1 MVEKHF
7 AALNSLEKITP
18 LRFGRL
24 LQFFENDA
32 ERIWKGSRH
41 DWQRAGLEF
50 KAVSEIFS
58 EKEKIDP
65 DEIFAK
71 LQKVGAQVL
80 PITSEKY
87 PKLLREIFDPPP
99 VLLVRGE
106 FPTPADDFAIAVVG
120 SRILTNYGRQATHE
134 IARDLAVA
142 GISIVS
148 GLALGADATAH
159 AAALEVGGRTV
170 AVLGNG
176 IEAIYPPRN
185 KNLGEEILRKGGA
198 IISEFPIGT
207 PPNAYNFP
215 LRNRIIAG
223 LARGTV
229 VTEGREKS
237 GSLITA
243 SLANEFGREVFAVP
257 GSIFSENSVGAIQ
270 LIQRGEAQPITS
282 AADVLDTLEL
292 RDLPEKIK
300 MREIIADSAEETVL
314 LKILQKTARHAD
326 EISRE
331 SGMTASEA
339 SAILSLLEMKGLAK
353 NLGGMNWVR
362 V

>member
-1 MVEKHF
+1 VDKYF
-7 AALNSLEKITP
+7 AALNSLDKLTP
-18 LRFGRL
+18 LRFSRL
-24 LQFFENDA
+24 LKFFENDA
-32 ERIWKGSRH
+32 ERIWKSSRH
-41 DWQRAGLEF
+41 DWQKAGIEFRAV
-50 KAVSEIFS
+50 AEIFVA
-58 EKEKIDP
+58 KEKIDP
-65 DEIFAK
+65 DDILRK
-71 LQKVGAQVL
+71 LEKVGAKVL
-80 PITSEKY
+80 PIVDPKY
-87 PKLLREIFDPPP
+87 PKLLREIYDPPP

-106 FPTPADDFAIAVVG
+106 FPIAVDDFAIAVVG
-120 SRILTNYGRQATHE
+120 SRILTNYGRQSTHE

-142 GISIVS
+142 GICVVS

-176 IEAIYPPRN
+176 IDSIYPPRN
-185 KNLGEEILRKGGA
+185 KNLGEEILAKGGA
-198 IISEFPIGT
+198 IISEFSVGT
-207 PPNAYNFP
+207 EPAAYNFP

-223 LARGTV
+223 LARAIV

-243 SLANEFGREVFAVP
+243 SLGNEFGREVFAVP
-257 GSIFSENSVGAIQ
+257 GSIFSENSIGPIRLIQSGARPIVGATDI
-270 LIQRGEAQPITS
+270 I
-282 AADVLDTLEL
+282 DTLEL

-300 MREIIADSAEETVL
+300 VREAIADSPEEAKI
-314 LKILQKTARHAD
+314 LKILEKTARHAD

-331 SGMTASEA
+331 SGMTANES